1 LEAPAFAKLNLTLE
15 VLGRRDDGYHEIRS
29 VLQTIDLADRLEIVP
44 ASSLSVECDDASL
57 NGETNLVWR
66 AAAALAERGNTEPRA
81 HIYIHKRIPVAMGLG
96 GGSSDAATALMVLN
110 QLWGLDLTIE
120 DLAQVAGTIGSDVA
134 FFLSGGTA
142 LVTGRGEQVTP
153 LPPLPSVAVILV
165 CPKSTVP
172 NKTASVYS
180 ALTPGQYSDGGI
192 TRRMTEILLG
202 GHFVRESVAGLLY
215 NVFDEVASRVFPDLG
230 RVRRQLDELALGRYR
245 LTGAGPGLFGL
256 PSSELDYQRVAN
268 ALQPYGAEV
277 YLVVTTSPESFA
289 GVETR

>member
-1 LEAPAFAKLNLTLE
+1 MEAPAFAKLNLTLE

-120 DLAQVAGTIGSDVA
+120 EIGRAHV
-134 FFLSGGTA
+134 
-142 LVTGRGEQVTP
+142 
-153 LPPLPSVAVILV
+153 
-165 CPKSTVP
+165 
-172 NKTASVYS
+172 
-180 ALTPGQYSDGGI
+180 
-192 TRRMTEILLG
+192 
-202 GHFVRESVAGLLY
+202 
-215 NVFDEVASRVFPDLG
+215 
-230 RVRRQLDELALGRYR
+230 
-245 LTGAGPGLFGL
+245 
-256 PSSELDYQRVAN
+256 
-268 ALQPYGAEV
+268 
-277 YLVVTTSPESFA
+277 
-289 GVETR
+289 